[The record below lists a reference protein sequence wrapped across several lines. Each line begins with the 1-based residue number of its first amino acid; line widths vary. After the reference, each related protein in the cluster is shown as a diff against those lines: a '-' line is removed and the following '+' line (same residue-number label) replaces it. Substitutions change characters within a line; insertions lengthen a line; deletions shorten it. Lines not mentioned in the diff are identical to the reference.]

1 MFGAMRPLSAVANGF
16 HVDRVGERHDV
27 DSFAGNAEPAMT
39 DVLNEPIILTLMR
52 HDGVDMDSLQHLIH
66 EAGNDLL
73 RRRDE
78 AEDAERDI

>member
-1 MFGAMRPLSAVANGF
+1 MRPLSAAANGSR
-16 HVDRVGERHDV
+16 VDRVGERHDA

-52 HDGVDMDSLQHLIH
+52 HDGVEMDSLQHLILV
-66 EAGNDLL
+66 AGNDLL

>member
-1 MFGAMRPLSAVANGF
+1 
-16 HVDRVGERHDV
+16 
-27 DSFAGNAEPAMT
+27 
-39 DVLNEPIILTLMR
+39 
-52 HDGVDMDSLQHLIH
+52 MDSLQNLIH